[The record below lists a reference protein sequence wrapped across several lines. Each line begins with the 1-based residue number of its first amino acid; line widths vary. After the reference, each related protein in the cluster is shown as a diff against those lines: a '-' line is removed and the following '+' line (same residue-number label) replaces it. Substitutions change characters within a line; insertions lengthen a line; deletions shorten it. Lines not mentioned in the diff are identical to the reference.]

1 MKKIAAFWAML
12 CAMAVSVFAQ
22 NYTVQSVSGRV
33 QKESGAARVDVNAG
47 DILSAD
53 TVIITGIG
61 ASLILKEGD
70 KTFTVAAAKNGT
82 IAELVT
88 SASAGL
94 RISGNVAYSDT
105 SAVNRTAGQVS
116 TASARASDA
125 AQDEDI
131 AAE

>member
-53 TVIITGIG
+53 TVITTGIG
-61 ASLILKEGD
+61 ASLILKDGD
-70 KTFTVAAAKNGT
+70 RTFTVPAAKSGKV
-82 IAELVT
+82 AELVT
-88 SASAGL
+88 TGGV
-94 RISGNVAYSDT
+94 RMGGNIART
-105 SAVNRTAGQVS
+105 GTEAVSRTTGQTS

-125 AQDEDI
+125 AQEEDI